1 MNNETPPNILEN
13 AKRLRELFFGT
24 KGYWTTLTD
33 PPVYREDGKHK
44 SETKAIMRDLTIDDY
59 VEHLTQ
65 DKKQLTV
72 SPLFTETEV
81 YFGSIDIDTY
91 KWDEQKKLNFLDK
104 AIRLDL
110 FPAQTKSGGIHLHT
124 FTSEDEGIK
133 ASNMINRLSYCRD
146 ELELPIETEIFPKQ
160 SERHKLKLGN
170 GISIPFKGFYKDP
183 TKCKTVGLEL
193 LGQDIKEINI
203 GVSLDKWETQTK
215 SVSRLDQNFYDSWI
229 TYENQV
235 DHAEKTAKKIS
246 QKEIIKSIIAGK
258 EHPKGGTFDNW
269 ILMLIAKGVRGMST
283 DAEILSMCEK
293 VAHKSDKS
301 DNVDYFQDKIN
312 NVRQKFQIKDPDN
325 LRS

>member
-133 ASNMINRLSYCRD
+133 ASFMINRLSYCRD
-146 ELELPIETEIFPKQ
+146 ELELPVDTEIFPKQ
-160 SERHKLKLGN
+160 SERHKHKLGN

-183 TKCKTVGLEL
+183 TKCKTVGLEITPG
-193 LGQDIKEINI
+193 GQVKENNI
-203 GVSLDKWETQTK
+203 GISLNKWESQNNQK
-215 SVSRLDQNFYDSWI
+215 YYSR
-229 TYENQV
+229 
-235 DHAEKTAKKIS
+235 
-246 QKEIIKSIIAGK
+246 
-258 EHPKGGTFDNW
+258 
-269 ILMLIAKGVRGMST
+269 
-283 DAEILSMCEK
+283 
-293 VAHKSDKS
+293 
-301 DNVDYFQDKIN
+301 
-312 NVRQKFQIKDPDN
+312 
-325 LRS
+325 